1 MVRVEERW
9 SCRQDALRRVYLCG
23 DHCEDFARDP
33 KTSNQLNE
41 SFPMSPHTPPNSHR
55 ELDYTLGP
63 SGWGPLTLAIAFFRH
78 LPQIWFTPCPRY
90 IVTFASKCRDTADMS

>member
-55 ELDYTLGP
+55 ESDYTLGP
-63 SGWGPLTLAIAFFRH
+63 SGWGPLTLAGAATQETARVCGRESIQL
-78 LPQIWFTPCPRY
+78 LPPFT
-90 IVTFASKCRDTADMS
+90 